1 MIRCLPWW
9 SRAPPTS
16 RRVWCGSMMLEDF
29 VLRRRKIKKT
39 KRTRMKM
46 IWTSLRT
53 MMAVMILIKIK
64 MEKRTEKTGTGMM
77 MMGKMTITARTC
89 PALGLELLL
98 RTTKWREEMTM
109 RMPAMAVGRISV
121 TRKMSEYS
129 LGKRK
134 MPEEKL
140 KTNHEEKCL
149 SYVNFQ
155 LEAADLHLHYN
166 VSCV

>member
-1 MIRCLPWW
+1 M
-9 SRAPPTS
+9 
-16 RRVWCGSMMLEDF
+16 GMLGDF
-29 VLRRRKIKKT
+29 VLRRRRIKKT

-53 MMAVMILIKIK
+53 MMAAMIPIKIK

-77 MMGKMTITARTC
+77 MMGKMTIGVSQLLYFQTARTSL
-89 PALGLELLL
+89 ALGLELLL
-98 RTTKWREEMTM
+98 RMTRWREEMTM
-109 RMPAMAVGRISV
+109 RTPAMAVGRISV
-121 TRKMSEYS
+121 TRKMS
-129 LGKRK
+129 
-134 MPEEKL
+134 EEKL

-166 VSCV
+166 A

>member
-1 MIRCLPWW
+1 
-9 SRAPPTS
+9 
-16 RRVWCGSMMLEDF
+16 
-29 VLRRRKIKKT
+29 
-39 KRTRMKM
+39 M

-53 MMAVMILIKIK
+53 MMAAMIPIKIK
-64 MEKRTEKTGTGMM
+64 MGKRTEKMGTGMM
-77 MMGKMTITARTC
+77 R
-89 PALGLELLL
+89 
-98 RTTKWREEMTM
+98 WREGMMM

-129 LGKRK
+129 LGRRK

>member
-1 MIRCLPWW
+1 
-9 SRAPPTS
+9 
-16 RRVWCGSMMLEDF
+16 MM
-29 VLRRRKIKKT
+29 
-39 KRTRMKM
+39 
-46 IWTSLRT
+46 
-53 MMAVMILIKIK
+53 
-64 MEKRTEKTGTGMM
+64 
-77 MMGKMTITARTC
+77 
-89 PALGLELLL
+89 
-98 RTTKWREEMTM
+98 M

-129 LGKRK
+129 LGRRK

-155 LEAADLHLHYN
+155 PEAADLHLHYN

>member
-16 RRVWCGSMMLEDF
+16 RRVLCGSMMLGDF
-29 VLRRRKIKKT
+29 VLRRRRIKKT

-53 MMAVMILIKIK
+53 MMAAMIPIK
-64 MEKRTEKTGTGMM
+64 MRTEKTGTGMM
-77 MMGKMTITARTC
+77 MMGKMTIGVSQLLYFQTARTSL
-89 PALGLELLL
+89 ALGLELLL
-98 RTTKWREEMTM
+98 RMTRWREEMTM
-109 RMPAMAVGRISV
+109 RTPAMAVGRISV
-121 TRKMSEYS
+121 TRKMS
-129 LGKRK
+129 
-134 MPEEKL
+134 EEKL

-155 LEAADLHLHYN
+155 LEAADLHLHY
-166 VSCV
+166 

>member
-1 MIRCLPWW
+1 
-9 SRAPPTS
+9 
-16 RRVWCGSMMLEDF
+16 MM
-29 VLRRRKIKKT
+29 
-39 KRTRMKM
+39 
-46 IWTSLRT
+46 
-53 MMAVMILIKIK
+53 
-64 MEKRTEKTGTGMM
+64 
-77 MMGKMTITARTC
+77 
-89 PALGLELLL
+89 
-98 RTTKWREEMTM
+98 M

-129 LGKRK
+129 LGRRK
-134 MPEEKL
+134 MPEGKL

>member
-1 MIRCLPWW
+1 
-9 SRAPPTS
+9 
-16 RRVWCGSMMLEDF
+16 MM
-29 VLRRRKIKKT
+29 
-39 KRTRMKM
+39 
-46 IWTSLRT
+46 
-53 MMAVMILIKIK
+53 
-64 MEKRTEKTGTGMM
+64 
-77 MMGKMTITARTC
+77 
-89 PALGLELLL
+89 
-98 RTTKWREEMTM
+98 M

-140 KTNHEEKCL
+140 ETNHEEKCL